1 MTEIISVGRGHAC
14 LAYTH
19 TRSLPIPL
27 SRRDTSLTSCTS
39 PPPPRFPPPRWN
51 NIVDQYGW
59 SFVLSES
66 GVRVGTSEYANETT
80 VGTIKR
86 WHCMQ
91 EGKGSGAS
99 RDGCLSVGFLPYDL
113 FPRHGHWPSLA
124 AKAAVHHMT
133 LGCVEEKAPCFA
145 PGIRPF
151 RGNRQRLDRY
161 DESDFDD
168 NVKTLREVGA
178 WMVDANPAYRSPFVD
193 PAVELRRKR
202 K

>member
-1 MTEIISVGRGHAC
+1 VTEIISVGRGHAC

-86 WHCMQ
+86 WRCMQ
-91 EGKGSGAS
+91 QGGE
-99 RDGCLSVGFLPYDL
+99 CLQVGFLPYDK
-113 FPRHGHWPSLA
+113 FPRHSTNWPGLA
-124 AKAAVHHMT
+124 PKAMVYHLTHA
-133 LGCVEEKAPCFA
+133 CAQEQAPCFL
-145 PGIRPF
+145 PHVRPF
-151 RGNRQRLDRY
+151 RGNRQRLSRY
-161 DESDFDD
+161 DENDFDEMVATLKGIGAWKVGAEAPEPFRVM
-168 NVKTLREVGA
+168 VKDDATLRA
-178 WMVDANPAYRSPFVD
+178 A
-193 PAVELRRKR
+193 
-202 K
+202 